1 MQIVVLG
8 PHRSGTS
15 LVTRLIN
22 MMGAYFDAGNA
33 SIGFN
38 DENPKGFWERSD
50 VIKCDEDILQ
60 HYGCSWD
67 RLDSW
72 KSFTAP
78 KKTPKELEETVTKMK
93 NIILEMDG
101 HRPWVVK
108 DPRMCLTFPFWKP
121 LLEVPVLV
129 AVYRDPIEVAISLRQ
144 RNGLSLSHGL
154 ALWEYYAVGIANA
167 IGDQEVAF
175 VNHSDML
182 SDPVGMMKTLHT
194 RLTELGVRELSM
206 PSEKEITAFIEPSLY
221 RSKAD
226 DMPHSETLT
235 PFQQELITYLKGE
248 KKLEG
253 KVLKPSQFAADTM
266 KSADSSGKLRAQL
279 AETNQKLAAIDQ
291 QRNELQSE
299 MEVLKPTY
307 EDKMIRLQHEIE
319 RLHYQLSLT
328 QDSVS
333 WKVGNGI
340 VRFAKKLTLQS

>member
-50 VIKCDEDILQ
+50 VIKCDEDILKQ
-60 HYGCSWD
+60 QDCSWD
-67 RLDSW
+67 RLDNW

-78 KKTPKELEETVTKMK
+78 KRTPKDLEETITKMK

-108 DPRMCLTFPFWKP
+108 DPRMCLTFPYWQP
-121 LLEVPVLV
+121 HLEVPVLV
-129 AVYRDPIEVAISLRQ
+129 VVYRDPIEVAISLRQ
-144 RNGLSLSHGL
+144 RNGFSLAHGL

-167 IGDQEVAF
+167 MGDLPVAF
-175 VNHSDML
+175 VSHSDML
-182 SDPVGMMKTLHT
+182 SNPVGMMQTLHD
-194 RLTELGVRELSM
+194 RLKELGVREISM

-226 DMPHSETLT
+226 DMPHNQTLT
-235 PFQQELITYLKGE
+235 PFQLDLIAYLKGE
-248 KKLEG
+248 KKPEKG
-253 KVLKPSQFAADTM
+253 TLKPSQFAADTM
-266 KSADSSGKLRAQL
+266 KNADSAGKLRSQL
-279 AETNQKLAAIDQ
+279 AETNQKMAALDQ

-299 MEVLKPTY
+299 LEVLKPTY
-307 EDKMIRLQHEIE
+307 EDKMIRLQHEID
-319 RLHYQLSLT
+319 RLNYQLSLT

-340 VRFAKKLTLQS
+340 VRFAKKLTLQN

>member
-50 VIKCDEDILQ
+50 VIKCDEDILK
-60 HYGCSWD
+60 HYNSSWD
-67 RLDSW
+67 RLDNW
-72 KSFTAP
+72 KFAAP
-78 KKTPKELEETVTKMK
+78 KKTPKDLEEVATKMK

-101 HRPWVVK
+101 HRPWVMK
-108 DPRMCLTFPFWKP
+108 DPRMCLTFPFWKT

-129 AVYRDPIEVAISLRQ
+129 VVYRDPVEVAVSLRQ
-144 RNGLSLSHGL
+144 RNGFALSQGL
-154 ALWEYYAVGIANA
+154 AMWEYYAVGIANA
-167 IGDQEVAF
+167 IGDLPVAF
-175 VNHSDML
+175 VSHSDML
-182 SDPVGMMKTLHT
+182 TNPIGMMQKLFD
-194 RLTELGVRELSM
+194 RLKELGVREISL
-206 PSEKEITAFIEPSLY
+206 PSEREITAFIEPSLY

-226 DMPHSETLT
+226 ELPHSEVLT
-235 PFQQELITYLKGE
+235 DFQKELVAYLKGE
-248 KKLEG
+248 KKLDG
-253 KVLKPSQFAADTM
+253 KTLKPSQFAADTM
-266 KSADSSGKLRAQL
+266 KNADSAGKLRAQL
-279 AETNQKLAAIDQ
+279 SETNQKFAAVDQ

-299 MEVLKPTY
+299 LEVIKPTY
-307 EDKMIRLQHEIE
+307 EDKLVRMQHEIE
-319 RLHYQLSLT
+319 RLQYQLGTT
-328 QDSVS
+328 QESVS